1 MHQHH
6 SIFGLEHL
14 HQDLPQDRYQLMQYL
29 FQDMQFLQD
38 LHQDQIVKALHLDL
52 TLYLLASDLNLHL
65 SLLSENSMN
74 GLRRT

>member
-1 MHQHH
+1 MHH
-6 SIFGLEHL
+6 SIFGLGPS

-52 TLYLLASDLNLHL
+52 TLYLLASDLNLDL
-65 SLLSENSMN
+65 SLLSETSMN
-74 GLRRT
+74 GLRRTC

>member
-1 MHQHH
+1 MHH
-6 SIFGLEHL
+6 SIFGLGPS
-14 HQDLPQDRYQLMQYL
+14 HQDLPQDLHQLMQYL

>member
-1 MHQHH
+1 MHQDH
-6 SIFGLEHL
+6 SIFGLGPS
-14 HQDLPQDRYQLMQYL
+14 HQDLPLDRYQLMQYL

-65 SLLSENSMN
+65 SLLSETSMN